1 VSELHLYSYQTCPF
15 ARRTR
20 MTLLE
25 KGLDFKLTEIDVL
38 NKPDDFAEISPYGKV
53 PVLLHDGGRVYESTI
68 INEYIDE
75 RFPEP
80 PLMPA
85 DPLRRAEARI
95 WMDYCAHNFSA
106 ASGAM
111 RMAKDAEQKQIAQKA
126 LRECMRYIEH
136 EGLRKL
142 SDGPFWLGE
151 TISLIDI
158 QFMPF
163 FQSRLNNDRAEIPDE
178 CTQLHS
184 WLDTMVNRPSWLATS
199 YDQSLAKA

>member
-1 VSELHLYSYQTCPF
+1 MSQLHLYSFKTCPF

-25 KGLDFKLTEIDVL
+25 KGLDFELTEIDIQ
-38 NKPDDFAEISPYGKV
+38 NKPDNFSTIAPYGKV
-53 PVLLHDGGRVYESTI
+53 PVLLHEGRHIYESAI

-85 DPLRRAEARI
+85 DPLNRAEARI
-95 WMDYCAHNFSA
+95 WMDYCTHNYSA
-106 ASGAM
+106 AIRALL
-111 RMAKDAEQKQIAQKA
+111 MAEDDAQTQSAHEAV
-126 LRECMRYIEH
+126 RECMLFIEH

-142 SDGPFWLGE
+142 SEGPFWLGKK
-151 TISLIDI
+151 ISLIDI

-163 FQSRLNNDRAEIPDE
+163 FQRRLENNRAEIPAE
-178 CTQLHS
+178 CIRLHG
-184 WLDTMVNRPSWLATS
+184 WLDTMISHPSWLATA
-199 YDQSLAKA
+199 YDQTKPD